1 MKTINY
7 PSAHNE
13 SIGHELVKA
22 KEIINEFIYSCSH
35 AMRGPLKSITG
46 LINLL
51 QNDMNAGKEAP
62 EKYCLLIM
70 QCVSEMEA
78 VLKQLEQS
86 LENSKKNLTIEP
98 VDLEYLVNDV
108 VGEVK
113 KATGITDINFN
124 IQIEQT
130 AYFYSDINCFRLI
143 LSNLISNAV
152 NFNDDLKEHKFID
165 VLVNATK
172 RSCSIHVNDN
182 GIGIA
187 SDAQDKI
194 FQLFYRGSEKSAG
207 SGVGLYV
214 VHEIVKK
221 MGGSISVNSASMAGS
236 NFFVWIPNLA
246 A

>member
-1 MKTINY
+1 MKTTNY
-7 PSAHNE
+7 PSAHNQ
-13 SIGHELVKA
+13 SIGYELVKA

-35 AMRGPLKSITG
+35 SMRAPLKSITG

-51 QNDMNAGKEAP
+51 QKDLNTGKEDP
-62 EKYCLLIM
+62 EKYFGLIK
-70 QCVSEMEA
+70 QCVGEMET

-86 LENSKKNLTIEP
+86 LENSRKNLTIEP
-98 VDLEYLVNDV
+98 VDLENLINDV
-108 VGEVK
+108 VNEVK
-113 KATGITDINFN
+113 KETGSHDITFN
-124 IQIEQT
+124 VHVEQT
-130 AYFYSDINCFRLI
+130 GYFYSDINCFRLI
-143 LSNLISNAV
+143 LYNLISNAV
-152 NFNDDLKEHKFID
+152 NFSDDLKGQKFVD
-165 VLVNATK
+165 VLINATK
-172 RSCSIHVNDN
+172 RSCSLHINDN

-187 SDAQDKI
+187 SESQDKI

-221 MGGSISVNSASMAGS
+221 MGGSISVNSASHAGS

>member
-7 PSAHNE
+7 PSAHNQ
-13 SIGHELVKA
+13 SIGYELVKA

-35 AMRGPLKSITG
+35 SMRGPLKSITG

-51 QNDMNAGKEAP
+51 QKEVGAGKQDP
-62 EKYCLLIM
+62 GKYFALIM
-70 QCVSEMEA
+70 QCVSEMED

-98 VDLEYLVNDV
+98 VDLTNLINEVVN
-108 VGEVK
+108 EVQK
-113 KATGITDINFN
+113 EAGSPDITFN
-124 IQIEQT
+124 VQVEQT

-143 LSNLISNAV
+143 MSNLVSNAV
-152 NFNDDLKEHKFID
+152 NFRDDLKEQKFID
-165 VLVNATK
+165 ILVNATK
-172 RSCSIHVNDN
+172 RSCSIHINDN

-221 MGGSISVNSASMAGS
+221 MGGSISVNSASQAGS